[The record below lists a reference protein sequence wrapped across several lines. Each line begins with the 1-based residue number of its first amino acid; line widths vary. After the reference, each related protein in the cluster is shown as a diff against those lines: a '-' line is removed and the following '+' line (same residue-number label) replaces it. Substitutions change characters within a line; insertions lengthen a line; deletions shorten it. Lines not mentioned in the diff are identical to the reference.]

1 MLLFLDRSCC
11 ASAHRRSGFP
21 VHELCHLQPW
31 RVAVSMVICVQKVGT
46 ATATGCRDLMKFMTK
61 RLIFL
66 FITMQ
71 VTMLF
76 HLQNSRQGQRLLKI
90 HVLCYF
96 NDAVVVEDCSV
107 K

>member
-1 MLLFLDRSCC
+1 MLLFLDRSCYV
-11 ASAHRRSGFP
+11 SAHRRSGFP
-21 VHELCHLQPW
+21 VNELCHLQHL

-46 ATATGCRDLMKFMTK
+46 ATATGCCDFMMKFMTK

-71 VTMLF
+71 VIMLF

-96 NDAVVVEDCSV
+96 NDAVCCGRL
-107 K
+107 